1 MPVLGDFGVLWYSI
15 IVCKARNLE
24 FSRSFTIGNGGNYRA
39 GQVIPH
45 DALLNYQCPGEAERD
60 PQKPPLQC
68 KLGRLIPA
76 NPHCGVLGHGANK
89 DWLGNLHISASSHIV
104 KNGNMDLEK
113 AELDIDSDAERLSKT
128 HVISEIVIEA
138 EEEDEAPCAKP
149 EQVTGTLVYK
159 GNTQVS
165 FG

>member
-1 MPVLGDFGVLWYSI
+1 
-15 IVCKARNLE
+15 
-24 FSRSFTIGNGGNYRA
+24 
-39 GQVIPH
+39 
-45 DALLNYQCPGEAERD
+45 
-60 PQKPPLQC
+60 
-68 KLGRLIPA
+68 
-76 NPHCGVLGHGANK
+76 
-89 DWLGNLHISASSHIV
+89 
-104 KNGNMDLEK
+104 MDLEK

-138 EEEDEAPCAKP
+138 KEEDEAPCAKP